1 MRSLLDVSMLLA
13 LADPKH
19 THHDQSG
26 AWIKANAHIG
36 WASCPLTQN
45 GFLRVASQT
54 AHKGYRP
61 IGEALVLLTEWI
73 SQPEHEF
80 WPDDLSL
87 LDDAR
92 ISRAQEAQV
101 EVELDA
107 EHVVR
112 AQARVVRQQHPES
125 PRGLD
130 VPGLGLAFESLP
142 DPAARAIATLVESKA
157 A

>member
-1 MRSLLDVSMLLA
+1 MALDEPNPRDTIDIVGEPPIHA
-13 LADPKH
+13 
-19 THHDQSG
+19 
-26 AWIKANAHIG
+26 
-36 WASCPLTQN
+36 
-45 GFLRVASQT
+45 VAT
-54 AHKGYRP
+54 
-61 IGEALVLLTEWI
+61 
-73 SQPEHEF
+73 
-80 WPDDLSL
+80 DLSVGGLFL

-92 ISRAQEAQV
+92 ISRAHEAQI